1 MLPDGVRAT
10 TGRRQT
16 TWTKEWIGLN
26 ETPLEENL
34 KITLDGVRL

>member
-10 TGRRQT
+10 MGRRQQ
-16 TWTKEWIGLN
+16 TWTKEWIGLY

-34 KITLDGVRL
+34 KIAPDGVRL